1 MSDSSCFETNVTPLG
16 KVWAESAGFCAPKP
30 ATSARILLAGRGTI
44 AWVKAA
50 IAPYRLGPQRL
61 VGEPLGSPAEVVG
74 HLGAV
79 QSQLPDMALWAIGR
93 RCEAPLA
100 EVEAAFARG
109 DFVRTHVLRP
119 TWHDVLRTDLRDL
132 LEITAPR
139 IRQASSSNSRRDGL
153 TLESIQRWSGLAI
166 EAIRAHGPLT
176 RAEVQQYLIEDGFTR
191 EGNSLA
197 HVMIEAE
204 LTGEIHNGPVRGK
217 QHTYTVADL
226 PLSRRSP
233 EERLAW
239 LARTY
244 GRGHG
249 PFRDKDLAWWA
260 MLTLTQARRAIELA
274 ELEPVDL
281 AGETHYTS
289 EPLTTVDVPAAML
302 LPCFD
307 EFTSYVRDP
316 EDYTLVDG
324 QVGMILRTTGLLFVG
339 GSLAG
344 SWTRAIAATQVALEV
359 TPTTQIA
366 RSVSTAIEAEAER
379 FGAFVNRPV
388 ACVIHALG

>member
-1 MSDSSCFETNVTPLG
+1 VSI
-16 KVWAESAGFCAPKP
+16 
-30 ATSARILLAGRGTI
+30 RRGTI
-44 AWVKAA
+44 ATVKSAV
-50 IAPYRLGPQRL
+50 APYRLGPQRL
-61 VGEPLGSPAEVVG
+61 AGEPLGSPAEVVG

-93 RCEAPLA
+93 RCDATLD
-100 EVEAAFARG
+100 EVQAAFDRG

-139 IRQASSSNSRRDGL
+139 IRQVSSSNSRRDGL
-153 TLESIQRWSGLAI
+153 STETMERWVQLAI
-166 EAIRAHGPLT
+166 DAIRTHGPLT
-176 RAEVQQYLIEDGFTR
+176 RPEVEQHLIEDGFAR

-204 LTGEIHNGPVRGK
+204 LTGEIHNGPIRGR
-217 QHTYTVADL
+217 QHTYAAADL
-226 PLSRRSP
+226 PPSGRSP

-239 LARTY
+239 LARTF

-249 PFRDKDLAWWA
+249 PFRAKDLAWWA
-260 MLTLTQARRAIELA
+260 TLTLTQARRAIELA

-281 AGETHYTS
+281 AGETHYLT

-307 EFTSYVRDP
+307 EYTSFVRDP

-339 GSLAG
+339 GALAG
-344 SWTRAIAATQVALEV
+344 SWTRAITAKQVALDV
-359 TPTTQIA
+359 TPTAPVT
-366 RSVSTAIEAEAER
+366 RSASRAIEAEAER
-379 FGAFVNRPV
+379 YGAFVNRPV
-388 ACVIHALG
+388 TCVTHALG

>member
-1 MSDSSCFETNVTPLG
+1 
-16 KVWAESAGFCAPKP
+16 
-30 ATSARILLAGRGTI
+30 LLAGRGTI
-44 AWVKAA
+44 AWVKSA
-50 IAPYRLGPQRL
+50 IAPHRLGPQRL

-93 RCEAPLA
+93 RCGATLA
-100 EVEAAFARG
+100 EVEAAFDRG

-139 IRQASSSNSRRDGL
+139 IRQASASNSRRDGL
-153 TLESIQRWSGLAI
+153 TLASIQRWAGLAI
-166 EAIRAHGPLT
+166 EAIRTHGPLT
-176 RAEVQQYLIEDGFTR
+176 RIEVQQHLIEDGFTR

-204 LTGEIHNGPVRGK
+204 LTGEIHNGPVRSK
-217 QHTYTVADL
+217 QHTYTAADL
-226 PLSRRSP
+226 PPSRRSP

-244 GRGHG
+244 GHGHG
-249 PFRDKDLAWWA
+249 PFRDKDLSWWA
-260 MLTLTQARRAIELA
+260 TLTLTQARRAIERA

-281 AGETHYTS
+281 AGETHFIT
-289 EPLTTVDVPAAML
+289 EPLTAVDVPAAML

-316 EDYTLVDG
+316 ADYTLVDG

-339 GSLAG
+339 GALAG
-344 SWTRAIAATQVALEV
+344 SWTRAIGATQVALQV
-359 TPTTQIA
+359 TPTVQIT
-366 RSVSTAIEAEAER
+366 RSVGRVIEAEAER

-388 ACVIHALG
+388 SCVIHALG